1 MASNRGPGRGP
12 SRSTK
17 RPAPRSRPSS
27 APRSAARGT
36 SAPAATRR
44 NTPPHLW
51 RLGALIVL
59 LGFLALFLTPT
70 LRGYLDQRAAIS
82 KAEQEIAAEEARI
95 ASIEA
100 ELDKWEDD
108 NFVEQQARERLR
120 FVKPGEV
127 AFTVLD
133 DTGEQLSEPLP
144 GMTPVTEDVH
154 AQRPWYGQVWES
166 VITANEGVP
175 EPEEPA
181 PGTSQPS
188 PEGEAPATDD
198 PTGDPQDDPENDS
211 ADDPAGDPDEGET
224 DGADN

>member
-1 MASNRGPGRGP
+1 MATNRGPGRGS
-12 SRSTK
+12 SRPGAK
-17 RPAPRSRPSS
+17 RPAPRARPTS
-27 APRSAARGT
+27 APRSAPRA
-36 SAPAATRR
+36 APATTGRR
-44 NTPPHLW
+44 QTPPHLW

-82 KAEQEIAAEEARI
+82 RAEQMIAAEQDKI

-100 ELDKWEDD
+100 ELERWEDD
-108 NFVEQQARERLR
+108 AYVEQQARERLR

-154 AQRPWYGQVWES
+154 AHRPWYGQVWES
-166 VITANEGVP
+166 VVTANERLPEGQTPQGGVP
-175 EPEEPA
+175 TT
-181 PGTSQPS
+181 PGGTP
-188 PEGEAPATDD
+188 PATDA
-198 PTGDPQDDPENDS
+198 PDDD
-211 ADDPAGDPDEGET
+211 ADQR
-224 DGADN
+224 

>member
-1 MASNRGPGRGP
+1 MATNRGPGRGS
-12 SRSTK
+12 SRATK
-17 RPAPRSRPSS
+17 RPTPGSRPTS
-27 APRSAARGT
+27 APRSAPRT
-36 SAPAATRR
+36 PSAPTASRR

-51 RLGALIVL
+51 RLGAFIVL

-82 KAEQEIAAEEARI
+82 RAEQQIATEQAKI
-95 ASIEA
+95 DGIEA
-100 ELDKWEDD
+100 ELERWDD
-108 NFVEQQARERLR
+108 DSYVEQQARERLR

-175 EPEEPA
+175 EPEAPA
-181 PGTSQPS
+181 PGAPQTEPA
-188 PEGEAPATDD
+188 PEGEAPATDA
-198 PTGDPQDDPENDS
+198 P
-211 ADDPAGDPDEGET
+211 
-224 DGADN
+224 DGADNAPDDGAEDDATP